1 MMKYSEV
8 VPVVREIIE
17 SYTIRLTVRQI
28 FYRLISP
35 PYQLFA
41 GTQNNYKQFD
51 RILTR
56 AREKGDID
64 WRRIEDRART
74 TLGGDYGFESPEE
87 FINYKIKDFKNSWM
101 FYDRRMWD
109 EQDCYVE
116 IWLEK
121 DALATLFSEVARKYR
136 VLVFPSRGY
145 SSFTKIMEALTDS
158 DRFPRYIRMGKPI
171 VILHFSDHDPSGLNM
186 TVDINNRL
194 FKRDYL
200 VRGLAEVFSSEELEK
215 IKELFKGKEWLVK
228 VERCAL
234 TYEQVRRYNLP
245 PNPTKKADPRSKW
258 YVQQYGDQCWELD
271 AVEPSELQRIIENS
285 ILKWINREKWNETVK
300 KIEGEKQKLKEKF
313 EKAKISFED

>member
-145 SSFTKIMEALTDS
+145 SSFTKIMEALTDK

-171 VILHFSDHDPSGLNM
+171 VILHFSDHDPKL
-186 TVDINNRL
+186 
-194 FKRDYL
+194 
-200 VRGLAEVFSSEELEK
+200 
-215 IKELFKGKEWLVK
+215 
-228 VERCAL
+228 
-234 TYEQVRRYNLP
+234 
-245 PNPTKKADPRSKW
+245 
-258 YVQQYGDQCWELD
+258 YV
-271 AVEPSELQRIIENS
+271 P
-285 ILKWINREKWNETVK
+285 
-300 KIEGEKQKLKEKF
+300 EGS
-313 EKAKISFED
+313 AT